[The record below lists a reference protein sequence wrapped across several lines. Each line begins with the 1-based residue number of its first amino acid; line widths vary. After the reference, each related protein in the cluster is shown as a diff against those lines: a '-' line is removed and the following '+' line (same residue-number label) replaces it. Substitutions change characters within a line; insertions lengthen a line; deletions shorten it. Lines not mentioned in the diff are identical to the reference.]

1 MATRRKSII
10 SEGHFRILQ
19 SSLRIDQS
27 NSSSVLRITCSYY
40 GSPFR
45 PGNKTET
52 VLVTRSEGQRGV
64 RLQTQKE
71 KYKQA
76 VKKCS
81 FQGVVQICQNSGPL
95 IPTVH
100 SE

>member
-52 VLVTRSEGQRGV
+52 VLVTHSEGQRGV
-64 RLQTQKE
+64 CVYKRKKKSTNKLSKNAVFKE
-71 KYKQA
+71 WYRY
-76 VKKCS
+76 VRI
-81 FQGVVQICQNSGPL
+81 VV
-95 IPTVH
+95 H
-100 SE
+100 